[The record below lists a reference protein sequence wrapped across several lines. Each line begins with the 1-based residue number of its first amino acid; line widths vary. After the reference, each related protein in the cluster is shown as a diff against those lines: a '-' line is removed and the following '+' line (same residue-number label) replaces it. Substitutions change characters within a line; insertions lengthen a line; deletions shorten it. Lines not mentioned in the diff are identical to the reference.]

1 MSLPKRKGLL
11 QKLGFKHH
19 EYWSWWLLVIPI
31 WPLWIWYGLRL
42 RCATWFTVVNPGMED
57 SGFLGESKI
66 KILDDIPDAYKP
78 KTLFVPKLSNLTLV
92 SEQLIQQ
99 QFTFPLIAKPDIGG
113 RGRKV
118 LILDSLA
125 NLQAYHHDMDEDY
138 MLQNLIPYPIEL
150 GVFYIRIPDQEKGFV
165 TSVAQKGFLQVQGD
179 GQHTILQLMT
189 KDYRA
194 SLQIDR
200 LQKSLDLQRIPQLD
214 EIVLLEPIGNHCR
227 GTSFL
232 DANHLINHQLHETF
246 DQIAKQ
252 IPGFYY
258 GRFDLKVKSFED
270 LYQGQH
276 IQIMELNGLTAD
288 AAHIFDPNSRLRDA
302 YSTQIKHCKLSFQIA
317 KQHLQQGIKPTP
329 LLELIKK
336 SLGYFQTA

>member
-1 MSLPKRKGLL
+1 MSLPTRKGLL
-11 QKLGFKHH
+11 QKLGFRHH

-31 WPLWIWYGLRL
+31 WPLWLWYAIRL
-42 RCATWFTVVNPGMED
+42 RCPTWFTVVNPGMED

-66 KILDDIPDAYKP
+66 KILEDIPDAYKP
-78 KTLFVPKLSNLTLV
+78 NTLFIPKISNLTLV
-92 SEQLIQQ
+92 SQQLIQQ
-99 QFTFPLIAKPDIGG
+99 QLKFPLIAKPDIGG

-118 LILDSLA
+118 LILQSIND
-125 NLQAYHHDMDEDY
+125 LQTYHHDIDEDY
-138 MLQNLIPYPIEL
+138 MLQELIPYTIEL
-150 GVFYIRIPDQEKGFV
+150 GVFYIRIPDQEKGYV

-179 GQHTILQLMT
+179 GQHTIRQLMT

-194 SLQIDR
+194 SLQIER
-200 LQKSLDLQRIPQLD
+200 LQKSINLHSIPQLD

-232 DANHLINHQLHETF
+232 NANHLINNQLHEVF
-246 DQIAKQ
+246 DNIAKQ
-252 IPGFYY
+252 IPDFYY
-258 GRFDLKVKSFED
+258 GRFDLKVKSLDD

-302 YSTQIKHCKLSFQIA
+302 YYTQIKHCKLSFQIA
-317 KQHLQQGIKPTP
+317 KQHLKQGVKPTP
-329 LLELIKK
+329 LFELIKK
-336 SLGYFQTA
+336 SMGYFQTA